1 MKIIQIVSDK
11 LMKIAY
17 EPLEQRLN
25 SLESLRSEITSI
37 PEFTKEQNDLFL
49 DILNEITDETK
60 IEIQLQKA
68 NQNTVTSTPVAPTI
82 ATPTPTPTPKARV
95 KKQTKKTTKVDDETI
110 EDISVIDDILNLF

>member
-82 ATPTPTPTPKARV
+82 ATPTPTPKARV